1 MTTSRSRLRVALA
14 HGVYNAFVGLAC
26 LLAAPPWLVRSWRD
40 KRHSLGAGERF
51 GRLPSGAPG
60 GAPIWI
66 HAVSVG
72 EVKAARPLVRAL
84 LARDAEVPIVLS
96 TLTPAGYETARRAFP
111 DLYVFHA
118 PLDLG
123 PVVRRVMRR
132 LAPRLLVLIEL
143 EVWPSL
149 LRVADEQGVPLA
161 IVNGRITESSWRGY
175 RRWRWWLP
183 EFDRLDL
190 VAAQDETYK
199 QRLVGLGV
207 PAERVHVTGNLKHE
221 LAAPP
226 AEDEVRALGG
236 ALGLDGGRAVFLAG
250 STHEGEEEL
259 VLDAWL
265 AAGGGAE
272 ADLVLV
278 PRHVHRVPEVKRLL
292 DARGIPYVL
301 RTVASNDR
309 EPGTV
314 LLVDTMGELEALFGL
329 ARVVFLGGSLA
340 PVGGHNLLEPAAAG
354 CALVV
359 GPHLDSCRAE
369 ADLLLG
375 AEGLVIVEDGAGLG
389 RVLGELLGDEARRQ
403 ALGTGARRAAA
414 SLRGAADADVA
425 LLAEA
430 GLLAAPT
437 LDVRKG

>member
-1 MTTSRSRLRVALA
+1 
-14 HGVYNAFVGLAC
+14 VYNAFFGLAC

-40 KRHSLGAGERF
+40 RRHALGAGERF
-51 GRLPSGAPG
+51 GWLPEGAPA
-60 GAPIWI
+60 GAPVWI

-84 LARDAEVPIVLS
+84 RAHDADVPIVLS

-143 EVWPSL
+143 EVWPTL
-149 LRVADEQGVPLA
+149 MRVADEQGVPMA

-207 PAERVHVTGNLKHE
+207 HADRVHVTGNLKHE
-221 LAAPP
+221 LSAPP
-226 AEDEVRALGG
+226 AEDDVRGLGQ
-236 ALGLDGGRAVFLAG
+236 ALGLAAERAVFLAG
-250 STHEGEEEL
+250 STHAGEEEL
-259 VLDAWL
+259 ALDAWQ
-265 AAGGGAE
+265 AAGGGA
-272 ADLVLV
+272 ASDFVLV
-278 PRHVHRVPEVKRLL
+278 PRHVNRVPEVMRLL
-292 DARGIPYVL
+292 DARGVPYEL
-301 RTVASNDR
+301 RSQASEARD
-309 EPGTV
+309 PGTV
-314 LLVDTMGELEALFGL
+314 LLVDTMGELETLFGL
-329 ARVVFLGGSLA
+329 ASVVFLGGSLT
-340 PVGGHNLLEPAAAG
+340 PVGGHNLLEPAATG

-359 GPHLDSCRAE
+359 GPHLDTCRVE
-369 ADLLLG
+369 ADLLAG
-375 AEGLVIVEDGAGLG
+375 AGGLLIVEDGAGLS
-389 RVLGELLGDEARRQ
+389 R
-403 ALGTGARRAAA
+403 ALA
-414 SLRGAADADVA
+414 
-425 LLAEA
+425 
-430 GLLAAPT
+430 
-437 LDVRKG
+437 

>member
-1 MTTSRSRLRVALA
+1 M
-14 HGVYNAFVGLAC
+14 YNAFFGLAC

-40 KRHSLGAGERF
+40 RRHGLGAGERF
-51 GRLPSGAPG
+51 GKLPDGAPSGAPV
-60 GAPIWI
+60 WI

-84 LARDAEVPIVLS
+84 RAHDAEVPIVLS

-149 LRVADEQGVPLA
+149 LRVADEEGVPLA

-190 VAAQDETYK
+190 VATQDETYK
-199 QRLVGLGV
+199 QRLVSLGV
-207 PAERVHVTGNLKHE
+207 PADRVHVTGNLKHE

-226 AEDEVRALGG
+226 DGEEVRALGR
-236 ALGLDGGRAVFLAG
+236 ALGLDGERAIFLAG

-259 VLDAWL
+259 ALDAWL
-265 AAGGGAE
+265 AAGGA
-272 ADLVLV
+272 AASDFVLV
-278 PRHVHRVPEVKRLL
+278 PRHVHRVPDVKRLL
-292 DARGIPYVL
+292 DARSVPYEL
-301 RTVASNDR
+301 RTGVGDTR
-309 EPGTV
+309 KPGTV
-314 LLVDTMGELEALFGL
+314 LLVDTMGELEALFCL
-329 ARVVFLGGSLA
+329 ASVVFLGGSLT
-340 PVGGHNLLEPAAAG
+340 PVGGHNLLEPAATG
-354 CALVV
+354 SALVV
-359 GPHLDSCRAE
+359 GPHLDNCRAE
-369 ADLLLG
+369 ADLLAG
-375 AEGLVIVEDGAGLG
+375 ADGLVIVEDGAGLAHT
-389 RVLGELLGDEARRQ
+389 LGELLSDADRRE
-403 ALGTGARRAAA
+403 ALGARARQAAA

-425 LLAEA
+425 LLAKA
-430 GLLAAPT
+430 GLLASPA
-437 LDVRKG
+437 LDVKEG